1 MKIWLLLGII
11 VLISFAS
18 AGSIYNDLNIREN
31 DLYNITNTNSSYF
44 YGDGSG
50 LTNLN
55 TTNTTYNLWAYNQTI
70 PANIYSDNL
79 NITQA
84 SWVDNLFVRF
94 TELVSQIGNWTLDK
108 PSYSTTSEAN
118 NLYVNLNGD
127 TFEGNM
133 NIGNY
138 NLTNAN
144 KIEANILD
152 GVLSWNNLTNYPIKC
167 PEGTYVTQ
175 IGDSI
180 TCSTINYTT
189 FSVNNSDLWNG
200 NTWSDYRWLNI
211 DGSNANQNIDIGSYD
226 FLTSGDI
233 SANWFKGKFNWTTDD
248 WHSFNGYNL
257 TFNESKL
264 SSIYYSPTQ
273 SEIIRGT
280 LDGGNITLIQH
291 PDRHY
296 DDITLNISEVSGSP
310 GLDVRINI
318 TNVDDFNRGV
328 LRYKTSSL
336 SGDYPIR
343 QLWNYDTST
352 WEDYP
357 PIGEITTFL
366 IVTEPIFDSSSHLR
380 NGTVQMRIYKASNGN
395 TNNHYYIDWFA
406 LVKGYGT
413 PAGQEADPYSFHTDK
428 NLDNTGFNITA
439 STGFFEFLGS
449 LTNKIAKIFTTDIEI
464 SGKINLTNGT
474 YNSQIYLD
482 ENGTTNIIGQNGV
495 FKIY

>member
-1 MKIWLLLGII
+1 MKKKIFLFIFSVFLLTL
-11 VLISFAS
+11 VSSF
-18 AGSIYNDLNIREN
+18 GMDLKPM
-31 DLYNITNTNSSYF
+31 NTNGELSYGIPF
-44 YGDGSG
+44 NYVFNFSNDSQCNNVITSYKGTFITGNDGIAFADINVNNNFDLIPKYMCEYRGGNLRAIHRLPEAILDEIYSQNSNLEKDYSG
-50 LTNLN
+50 LN
-55 TTNTTYNLWAYNQTI
+55 
-70 PANIYSDNL
+70 
-79 NITQA
+79 
-84 SWVDNLFVRF
+84 
-94 TELVSQIGNWTLDK
+94 
-108 PSYSTTSEAN
+108 
-118 NLYVNLNGD
+118 
-127 TFEGNM
+127 
-133 NIGNY
+133 
-138 NLTNAN
+138 
-144 KIEANILD
+144 
-152 GVLSWNNLTNYPIKC
+152 
-167 PEGTYVTQ
+167 
-175 IGDSI
+175 
-180 TCSTINYTT
+180 
-189 FSVNNSDLWNG
+189 VNNSDYLDGFDSNYFYP
-200 NTWSDYRWLNI
+200 NSNPSNFYNSDDFDIDDYLTKTKILGFNYYNLSNFNINDYYLKSNPLNFLNQTNI
-211 DGSNANQNIDIGSYD
+211 NSLYLSLDGSNANQNIDIGSYD